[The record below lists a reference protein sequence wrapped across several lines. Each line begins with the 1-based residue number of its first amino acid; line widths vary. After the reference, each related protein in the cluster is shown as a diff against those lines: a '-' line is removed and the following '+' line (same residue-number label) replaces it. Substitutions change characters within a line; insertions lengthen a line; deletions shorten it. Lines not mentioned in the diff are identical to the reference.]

1 MNLKYFK
8 KLAAETGGML
18 SPRVYRK
25 YYKIA
30 KLYSEGAVLELGTGQ
45 GAGTIAFAL
54 GIRDAGRCSKVL
66 AVDQFYQKNDR
77 GPHPAG
83 TAMHG
88 DEAVRINAKSFREN
102 LSKHGVE
109 EFVDVYVGKTDEVE
123 IDFSTI
129 PRCDVLVI
137 DIDGMIDRDLA
148 IYYDIIPKGGLIII
162 DDYKKYV
169 NRHGLQALKRYGELD
184 RQSLHGYLDKLP
196 SYDRRRLLGK
206 HMLTYRLVNLIKG
219 LGLVE
224 PFNLMGATLFLRKTG
239 TSSFADR
246 VGKSDIEVVEQSIC
260 RDFEAMVAGR
270 IRKPLGVR
278 PFLGDL
284 KRRSLGAWKS
294 QRG

>member
-30 KLYSEGAVLELGTGQ
+30 KLYSEGSVLELGAGQ

-66 AVDQFYQKNDR
+66 AVDQFYQKSDR

-88 DEAVRINAKSFREN
+88 DEAVQINAKSFREN
-102 LSKHGVE
+102 LSKYGVE

-148 IYYDIIPKGGLIII
+148 MYYDRIPDGGIVII
-162 DDYKKYV
+162 DDYKNYV
-169 NRHGLQALKRYGELD
+169 NGDGIRALRKYRRVDRVALEGALDGLSPYE
-184 RQSLHGYLDKLP
+184 
-196 SYDRRRLLGK
+196 RRRLLGK
-206 HMLTYRLVNLIKG
+206 HLLTYRLVECFKA
-219 LGLVE
+219 LGLLQAFDLE
-224 PFNLMGATLFLRKTG
+224 GMTLFCRKIG
-239 TSSFADR
+239 DKAFGDCVEAR
-246 VGKSDIEVVEQSIC
+246 DIEVVERSI
-260 RDFEAMVAGR
+260 RLEFEDMVAGR
-270 IRKPLGVR
+270 VGKPLGLR
-278 PFLGDL
+278 PILGDL
-284 KRRSLGAWKS
+284 KRRSIGLWRAR
-294 QRG
+294 RG